1 VLAGLIDPCGVV
13 AAANVA
19 KILEQAVITDL
30 EQIKNR
36 QLHETRKTSQ
46 GVHQL
51 CVIVSSRGEYS
62 PLLCSTASLMTRFN
76 CLFNATLQL
85 SL

>member
-36 QLHETRKTSQ
+36 QMHQTRKLHKVYTNFVLLSQ
-46 GVHQL
+46 VVVNILLSFVQL
-51 CVIVSSRGEYS
+51 
-62 PLLCSTASLMTRFN
+62 PL
-76 CLFNATLQL
+76 
-85 SL
+85 

>member
-1 VLAGLIDPCGVV
+1 MLAGLIDPCGVV

-36 QLHETRKTSQ
+36 QMHQKKKTPQ
-46 GVHQL
+46 GVHEL
-51 CVIVSSRGEYS
+51 CVVSRCEYS
-62 PLLCSTASLMTRFN
+62 PLLSCISMQDVLCMLELAD
-76 CLFNATLQL
+76 
-85 SL
+85 

>member
-13 AAANVA
+13 AAVNVA

-36 QLHETRKTSQ
+36 QMHQTRKLHKVYTNF
-46 GVHQL
+46 VL
-51 CVIVSSRGEYS
+51 LSRVVVNILLFFVLISAHATGTVGCEYK
-62 PLLCSTASLMTRFN
+62 
-76 CLFNATLQL
+76 
-85 SL
+85 